1 MFNHN
6 VETIPRLY
14 KRVRPQAIF
23 ERSYGFLSSFAGRT
37 ISFFPSSKT
46 TNEEWAN
53 RQQRKT
59 IPARFSVFVLLMK
72 QSHSSTGV
80 LMREARLPY
89 ASEALLNW
97 RPVPVLVGT
106 RSFPCQDTSAG
117 RSPLRCYPAHAFA
130 LISST
135 RRAMRFAYSR
145 SRSHRYPPVCSLS
158 YLSL

>member
-1 MFNHN
+1 MTPSIFLSRSDL
-6 VETIPRLY
+6 VQSSRSPWIAASSFFLFSSTAIVSSRLY

-59 IPARFSVFVLLMK
+59 LPARFSVLVLLMK

-80 LMREARLPY
+80 LMREARLLS
-89 ASEALLNW
+89 ASEALLN
-97 RPVPVLVGT
+97 
-106 RSFPCQDTSAG
+106 
-117 RSPLRCYPAHAFA
+117 
-130 LISST
+130 
-135 RRAMRFAYSR
+135 
-145 SRSHRYPPVCSLS
+145 
-158 YLSL
+158 